1 MNIQI
6 PRESLNQM
14 NAATMAPLD
23 PKISQKQER
32 IKWKTI
38 KNLDLERII
47 ENNDVITLENY
58 LPLIMNC
65 KISKEEFQKTDKA
78 SLAKILQIF
87 QLSLEYFS
95 YTHNYLMN
103 LKGKLTEENTEMEEN
118 VKKVY
123 FIYFQSFNS

>member
-1 MNIQI
+1 MQI
-6 PRESLNQM
+6 PRESFNQI
-14 NAATMAPLD
+14 NTATMAPLD

-78 SLAKILQIF
+78 SLAKLLQIF

-103 LKGKLTEENTEMEEN
+103 LKEKLNDENTEMEEN
-118 VKKVY
+118 VKK
-123 FIYFQSFNS
+123 F